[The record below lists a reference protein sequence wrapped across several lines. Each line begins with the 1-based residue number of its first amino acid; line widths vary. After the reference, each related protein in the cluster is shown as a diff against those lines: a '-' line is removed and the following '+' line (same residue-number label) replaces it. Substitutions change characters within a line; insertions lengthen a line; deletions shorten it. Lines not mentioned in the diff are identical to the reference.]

1 MRLGELL
8 ADSFS
13 GEWGSED
20 GEGVTAILRTANFT
34 PDGSLDYSSPA
45 YRCVPSK
52 KVEMKA
58 LKRGDILIEK
68 SGGTPKR
75 PVGIVALFDSDM
87 RAVCSNFNH
96 VLRFDSRMID
106 PRFAFHQLRWLHT
119 KGAFERYTRKTTGLQ
134 NLELR
139 KFFDLPLTVP
149 EPGIQRF
156 CVNGFNLIE
165 EIKKTGLRQ
174 LSLLDELVKSRFV
187 EMFGDPDRNDRDFEV
202 ASGRDLFEIGN
213 GKSLPVDRRFDD
225 GIPAYGGN
233 GVSWYTDKALIDFDT
248 VVIGRVGRNCGNTRL
263 VKAPLWVTDNAM
275 YIKGFKRSCFDL
287 VFLINLMN
295 VIDFNRF
302 ADEGDLWKISQKP
315 FMEYEFP
322 IPPLSLQREFA
333 AFAARVAKSQFVVQR
348 QTKRGFAEFGLRK
361 LIGGLA
367 AVSDLLRISKKIGN
381 HDVRVGEGITLH
393 LLSTIDD
400 YCIPLRNRYRRFL
413 Y

>member
-20 GEGVTAILRTANFT
+20 GEGVTAILRTANFN

-52 KVEMKA
+52 KVEMKT

-106 PRFAFHQLRWLHT
+106 PLFAFHQLRWLHS

-134 NLELR
+134 NLEMR

-149 EPGIQRF
+149 ELGIQRF
-156 CVNGFNLIE
+156 YINGLDLIE
-165 EIKKTGLRQ
+165 EIKKIGLRQ
-174 LSLLDELVKSRFV
+174 LVLLDELVKSRFV
-187 EMFGDPDRNDRDFEV
+187 EMFGDPVENPMGWEV
-202 ASGRDLFEIGN
+202 STIKETSTIYGDGPFGSNL
-213 GKSLPVDRRFDD
+213 KSADYVDRGVRVIRLGNIGQGVFLDD
-225 GIPAYGGN
+225 DRSY
-233 GVSWYTDKALIDFDT
+233 VSWEKFETLRKYECLPDE
-248 VVIGRVGRNCGNTRL
+248 VVIATLGEPLLRACLVPDFGAPSIHKADCMYYAPDKERVLPIFAMCAINHPTMLQRAMLDMHGQTRNR
-263 VKAPLWVTDNAM
+263 
-275 YIKGFKRSCFDL
+275 
-287 VFLINLMN
+287 INSTQVGKLPM
-295 VIDFNRF
+295 V
-302 ADEGDLWKISQKP
+302 
-315 FMEYEFP
+315 

-333 AFAARVAKSQFVVQR
+333 SFAAEVAKSQVAVR
-348 QTKRGFAEFGLRK
+348 QQIEKLQTLYDSLAQDYFG
-361 LIGGLA
+361 
-367 AVSDLLRISKKIGN
+367 
-381 HDVRVGEGITLH
+381 
-393 LLSTIDD
+393 
-400 YCIPLRNRYRRFL
+400 
-413 Y
+413 

>member
-20 GEGVTAILRTANFT
+20 GESVTAILRTANFN

-52 KVEMKA
+52 KVEMKT

-106 PRFAFHQLRWLHT
+106 PRFAFHQLRWLHS

-134 NLELR
+134 NLEMR

-156 CVNGFNLIE
+156 YVNGLDLIE
-165 EIKKTGLRQ
+165 EIKKIGLRQ
-174 LSLLDELVKSRFV
+174 LVLLDELVKSRFV
-187 EMFGDPDRNDRDFEV
+187 EMFGDGDSFCQLPLLACVRAIDSGKSPKC
-202 ASGRDLFEIGN
+202 ASGPRKGTRPGVL
-213 GKSLPVDRRFDD
+213 KLS
-225 GIPAYGGN
+225 GISS
-233 GVSWYTDKALIDFDT
+233 GVYLECENKALPTEGSFVAT
-248 VVIGRVGRNCGNTRL
+248 KEVVEGDILLARKNTPQLVGRCVLVRETAGHIMFPDIVFRMHPNDGVDGMYLSHLLSGPYFDKVRSLAHGSAKSMSNIPKNELARL
-263 VKAPLWVTDNAM
+263 CV
-275 YIKGFKRSCFDL
+275 
-287 VFLINLMN
+287 
-295 VIDFNRF
+295 
-302 ADEGDLWKISQKP
+302 
-315 FMEYEFP
+315 P
-322 IPPLSLQREFA
+322 IPPLSLQEEFA
-333 AFAARVAKSQFVVQR
+333 SFAAEVAKSQFVGRMVR
-348 QTKRGFAEFGLRK
+348 DCLSCYVRAMRLTAERGRCPCF
-361 LIGGLA
+361 
-367 AVSDLLRISKKIGN
+367 SS
-381 HDVRVGEGITLH
+381 
-393 LLSTIDD
+393 
-400 YCIPLRNRYRRFL
+400 NRL
-413 Y
+413 K

>member
-1 MRLGELL
+1 M
-8 ADSFS
+8 
-13 GEWGSED
+13 
-20 GEGVTAILRTANFT
+20 
-34 PDGSLDYSSPA
+34 
-45 YRCVPSK
+45 
-52 KVEMKA
+52 
-58 LKRGDILIEK
+58 
-68 SGGTPKR
+68 
-75 PVGIVALFDSDM
+75 
-87 RAVCSNFNH
+87 
-96 VLRFDSRMID
+96 
-106 PRFAFHQLRWLHT
+106 
-119 KGAFERYTRKTTGLQ
+119 Q

-413 Y
+413 YYAEV

>member
-1 MRLGELL
+1 MTASSKPPFAGEVRRVRLGELL

-187 EMFGDPDRNDRDFEV
+187 ELFGDPAENPMGFRRETL
-202 ASGRDLFEIGN
+202 ATLGDL
-213 GKSLPVDRRFDD
+213 K
-225 GIPAYGGN
+225 N
-233 GVSWYTDKALIDFDT
+233 GVNYRKGESGCTVLCLGVSDF
-248 VVIGRVGRNCGNTRL
+248 GN
-263 VKAPLWVTDNAM
+263 
-275 YIKGFKRSCFDL
+275 RSELRGVSGLSPISLSSRPSEESFLKDGDL
-287 VFLINLMN
+287 VFVRSNGNRKLVGRCMAVYPQGDDVIYSGFCIRFRLTSDNVRIPYLVWALKQPSMRELLLGRGANVQNL
-295 VIDFNRF
+295 
-302 ADEGDLWKISQKP
+302 SQRALSDV
-315 FMEYEFP
+315 MVP
-322 IPPLSLQREFA
+322 IPSLCMQDAFV
-333 AFAARVAKSQFVVQR
+333 AFAAEVAKSQVVVKKQIDKLQTLYDSLSQR
-348 QTKRGFAEFGLRK
+348 YFA
-361 LIGGLA
+361 
-367 AVSDLLRISKKIGN
+367 
-381 HDVRVGEGITLH
+381 
-393 LLSTIDD
+393 
-400 YCIPLRNRYRRFL
+400 
-413 Y
+413 

>member
-1 MRLGELL
+1 MRLGDVCEVERASGPSDDEVWLL
-8 ADSFS
+8 NLEVVEKDTGCVARRETVPRSSLGSSTVSFTADSVLYS
-13 GEWGSED
+13 K
-20 GEGVTAILRTANFT
+20 LRPN
-34 PDGSLDYSSPA
+34 LN
-45 YRCVPSK
+45 
-52 KVEMKA
+52 KVV
-58 LKRGDILIEK
+58 L
-68 SGGTPKR
+68 P
-75 PVGIVALFDSDM
+75 DSDGYATSEM
-87 RAVCSNFNH
+87 IPLRPNTSMLTREYLAAYLRSYGFVKYAVESTAGAKMPR
-96 VLRFDSRMID
+96 VSRRTVFDAVI
-106 PRFAFHQLRWLHT
+106 P
-119 KGAFERYTRKTTGLQ
+119 
-134 NLELR
+134 
-139 KFFDLPLTVP
+139 LPS
-149 EPGIQRF
+149 
-156 CVNGFNLIE
+156 IE
-165 EIKKTGLRQ
+165 EQNAVTRRFEVVNSLVMNCHRQ
-174 LSLLDELVKSRFV
+174 LSLLDDLVKSRFV

-413 Y
+413 YYAEV